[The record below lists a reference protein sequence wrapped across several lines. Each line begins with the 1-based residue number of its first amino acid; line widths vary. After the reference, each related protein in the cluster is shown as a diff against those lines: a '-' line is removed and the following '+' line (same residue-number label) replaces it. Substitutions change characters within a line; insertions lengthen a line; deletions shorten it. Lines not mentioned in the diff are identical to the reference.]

1 MCLLYRLS
9 LGAPIWPIEVGG
21 PRVLPVWAHSSY
33 ATEYYPF
40 TTLISGCDELFKW
53 KILDKASRTQ
63 QELLAE
69 LTATQWQHAVFVAD
83 FDARDREANS
93 IVFDYFVHARP

>member
-1 MCLLYRLS
+1 VKRTFFFVNREITDLFSMKRNQ
-9 LGAPIWPIEVGG
+9 
-21 PRVLPVWAHSSY
+21 
-33 ATEYYPF
+33 YYPF
-40 TTLISGCDELFKW
+40 TTLI
-53 KILDKASRTQ
+53 ILDKASRTQ